1 MNYIVELSHA
11 AQQDINELL
20 EYLVPRAGATIAR
33 NYVGRLN
40 TFLQGFETFP
50 ERGMRRDDVSPG
62 LRLVGFRRKATI
74 AFRVKGDRVTVLRVY
89 HGGRNIDVADFE
101 SA

>member
-1 MNYIVELSHA
+1 MNYTVELSGA

-20 EYLVPRAGATIAR
+20 EYLVPKAGETVAI
-33 NYVGRLN
+33 NYVGRLK

-50 ERGMRRDDVSPG
+50 ERGMRRHDVSLG

-74 AFRVKGDRVTVLRVY
+74 AFRVQDDLVTILRVY
-89 HGGRNIDVADFE
+89 HGGRNIEVADFE
-101 SA
+101 GA